1 MPPLPDPEPSFSS
14 PAMQRRLLLRAA
26 AGTLLFSPWLKAAQ
40 ARAAVNLAATPIGR
54 LDLPWW
60 RKRFEASLQQVRR
73 SQPELVWLG
82 DSITQNWERSS
93 PQPWADYQPIWQRE
107 YGRYQPLNLGFVGDT
122 TSSVL
127 WRLDHGQVQGL
138 SPKVCIL
145 LIGANNLGRPHWGAH
160 LTVSGIEAVV
170 DKVHQLL
177 PHTAVLLLGVLP
189 SKRSAWISAETLKIN
204 AALAQRYAHSPFV
217 TFLNVG
223 HVLLD
228 AQGQPDPALYLEGH
242 EAHQTVLLHPDAQ
255 GMERIAQAIA
265 PTLDKLMTDAPDRP
279 KSP

>member
-1 MPPLPDPEPSFSS
+1 MKPESPLRS
-14 PAMQRRLLLRAA
+14 PRRRALLLAT
-26 AGTLLFSPWLKAAQ
+26 AGALLPGGWLETAQ
-40 ARAAVNLAATPIGR
+40 AREAVNLAATPIGR
-54 LDLPWW
+54 MDLPWW

-82 DSITQNWERSS
+82 DSITQNWERSG

-107 YGRYQPLNLGFVGDT
+107 YGRYDPLNLGFIGDT

-160 LTVSGIEAVV
+160 LTVPGIEAVV

-189 SKRSAWISAETLKIN
+189 SKRSEWISAETRKIN
-204 AALAQRYAHSPFV
+204 AALAQRYAGSTRVRFV
-217 TFLNVG
+217 DVG
-223 HVLLD
+223 HVLLGAD
-228 AQGQPDPALYLEGH
+228 GQPDPQCYLEGH
-242 EAHQTVLLHPDAQ
+242 AAH
-255 GMERIAQAIA
+255 
-265 PTLDKLMTDAPDRP
+265 
-279 KSP
+279 